1 MSHINDSASGCV
13 LRGIDDELE
22 GNFHFVGNVFAAD
35 FILTEAKGSTL
46 SSGSRAFTPADWTST
61 ISAVFALGVAQSSAL
76 YLILVALQGHTSCA
90 TVRVL
95 GA

>member
-1 MSHINDSASGCV
+1 MGHIDDSASGCV
-13 LRGIDDELE
+13 LRGINSELE

-35 FILTEAKGSTL
+35 FILTKAKGSAL
-46 SSGSRAFTPADWTST
+46 SSGSRAFTPADGTST
-61 ISAVFALGVAQSSAL
+61 ISAVFALRVAQGSAL
-76 YLILVALQGHTSCA
+76 YLILVALQRSASCA